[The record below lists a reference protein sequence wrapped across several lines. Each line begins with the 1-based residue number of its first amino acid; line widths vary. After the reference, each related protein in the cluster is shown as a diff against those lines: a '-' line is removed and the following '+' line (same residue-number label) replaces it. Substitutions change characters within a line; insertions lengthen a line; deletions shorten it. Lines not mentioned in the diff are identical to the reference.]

1 MPIESSL
8 FDRICSNRFNGR
20 YPVVIKASGE
30 KLVVNL
36 LHSKQI
42 CLVDED
48 PTMELKTL
56 SLAFGDHFYPKELL
70 RWF

>member
-1 MPIESSL
+1 M
-8 FDRICSNRFNGR
+8 
-20 YPVVIKASGE
+20 VIKASGE

-48 PTMELKTL
+48 PTVELKTL